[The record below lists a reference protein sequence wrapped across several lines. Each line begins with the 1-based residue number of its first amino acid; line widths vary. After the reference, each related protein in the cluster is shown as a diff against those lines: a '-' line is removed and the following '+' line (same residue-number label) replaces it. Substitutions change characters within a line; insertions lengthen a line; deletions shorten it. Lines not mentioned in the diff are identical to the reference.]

1 MTPEPVAPDR
11 TAFDVGAVL
20 SESWRLF
27 AQDPAPYVLAAAA
40 YFGIVL
46 ITCGLGAL
54 VMGVFMA
61 GYSVMGLAALRGGR
75 AEFRDAFAGFEQFGS
90 LLLLWIVM
98 AVAILIGTAFCVL
111 PGIYLGLAFSLAL
124 PLVVDRRMPFMDA
137 LLLSFRTFNANL
149 GPMLAVTLVLYVIH
163 VGGSMLP
170 FGFLVAQ
177 PLYALGGTVLYAR
190 IFGLAVEPRP
200 Q

>member
-1 MTPEPVAPDR
+1 MTPESAAPDR

-27 AQDPAPYVLAAAA
+27 AQDPGPYILAAAA

-61 GYSVMGLAALRGGR
+61 GYTVMGLAALRGGR
-75 AEFRDAFAGFEQFGS
+75 AEFREAFAGFEQFGS
-90 LLLLWIVM
+90 LFLLWIVM
-98 AVAILIGTAFCVL
+98 AIAILVGTALCVL
-111 PGIYLGLAFSLAL
+111 PGIYLALAFSLAL
-124 PLVVDRRMPFMDA
+124 PLVVDRRMPALDA
-137 LLLSFRTFNANL
+137 LLLSVRTFNANL

-163 VGGSMLP
+163 VAGSMLP

-177 PLYALGGTVLYAR
+177 PLCALGATVLYAR
-190 IFGLAVEPRP
+190 IFGLNSAPSR
-200 Q
+200 